1 MIRYELPLSW
11 INYDFSS
18 IQKEFVGAKSSIKAL
33 RMLPYQREWVEGL
46 QQMELKR
53 EVAGT
58 SRIEGAEFTE
68 QELEEA
74 LKETPE
80 KLLTRSQKQAHAAV
94 QTYRWIATLP
104 DDRPINGELINE
116 IHCRIISGAD
126 DDHCPPGV
134 LRGLDENVNFGQPR
148 HRGVSGGPEC
158 NAAFERFCRSIISEY
173 KEHDMIIQALAAHY
187 HFVAMHPFLDGNG
200 RSGRALEALMLQRA
214 GLKDICFIAM
224 SNYYYD
230 EKTSYLNSL
239 SASRAKHH
247 DLTPFLKF
255 AFEGISLQSRRIFNE
270 IKAKVQKEIFQNF
283 MYGLFGR
290 LQTPKKRVIADRQIT
305 ILKLLLENDLMEFND
320 LYNSVKSRY
329 QNLKTP
335 LKAYA
340 RDLMG
345 LNNLGAIKVDVKPK
359 EKLDLRLQLE
369 WPTTITETEFMD
381 RIKKLPKAK
390 TFPFVR

>member
-1 MIRYELPLSW
+1 MIRYELPTSW
-11 INYDFSS
+11 INYDSNW
-18 IQKEFVGAKSSIKAL
+18 IQKEFVEAKSSIKAL

-80 KLLTRSQKQAHAAV
+80 QLLTRSQKQAHAAV

-104 DDRPINGELINE
+104 DDRPINGELIKE
-116 IHCRIISGAD
+116 IHRRIISGAD

-148 HRGVSGGPEC
+148 HRGVSGGPKC

-214 GLKDICFIAM
+214 RLKDICFIAM

-230 EKTSYLNSL
+230 EKNSYLNSL
-239 SASRAKHH
+239 SASRAKQH

-255 AFEGISLQSRRIFNE
+255 ALEGISLQSKRIFNE
-270 IKAKVQKEIFQNF
+270 IKTKVQKEMFRNI
-283 MYGLFGR
+283 MYDLFGR
-290 LQTPKKRVIADRQIT
+290 LQTPKKRVIAERQLT
-305 ILKLLLENDLMEFND
+305 ILKLLLKNDVMYILD
-320 LYNSVKSRY
+320 LYNSVYFRY

-335 LKAYA
+335 NKAFA
-340 RDLMG
+340 RDLFG
-345 LNNLGAIKVDVKPK
+345 LKNLGTIEFDMKPK
-359 EKLDLRLQLE
+359 EKLDIRLLLE
-369 WPTTITETEFMD
+369 WPTTITETEFME

-390 TFPFVR
+390 TFPFLR

>member
-1 MIRYELPLSW
+1 MIRYELPTSW
-11 INYDFSS
+11 INYEFSS
-18 IQKEFVGAKSSIKAL
+18 IQKEFVEAKSSIKAL

-80 KLLTRSQKQAHAAV
+80 QLLTRSQKQAHAAV

-104 DDRPINGELINE
+104 DDRPINGELIKE
-116 IHCRIISGAD
+116 IHRRIITGAD

-148 HRGVSGGPEC
+148 HRGVSGGSEC

-187 HFVAMHPFLDGNG
+187 HFAAMHPFLDGNG

-230 EKTSYLNSL
+230 EKNAYLNSL
-239 SASRAKHH
+239 SASGAKKH
-247 DLTPFLKF
+247 DLTLFLKF
-255 AFEGISLQSRRIFNE
+255 AFEGISLQSKRIFNE
-270 IKAKVQKEIFQNF
+270 IKTKVQKEMFRNI
-283 MYGLFGR
+283 MYDLFGR
-290 LQTPKKRVIADRQIT
+290 LQTPKKRVIAERQLT
-305 ILKLLLENDLMEFND
+305 ILKLLLENDVMDIFD
-320 LYNSVKSRY
+320 LYKSVYFRY

-335 LKAYA
+335 NKAYA
-340 RDLMG
+340 RDLFG
-345 LNNLGAIKVDVKPK
+345 LKNLGTIELNVKQNDK
-359 EKLDLRLQLE
+359 IDIRLQLE
-369 WPTTITETEFMD
+369 WPTIITETEFMN

-390 TFPFVR
+390 TFSFLR